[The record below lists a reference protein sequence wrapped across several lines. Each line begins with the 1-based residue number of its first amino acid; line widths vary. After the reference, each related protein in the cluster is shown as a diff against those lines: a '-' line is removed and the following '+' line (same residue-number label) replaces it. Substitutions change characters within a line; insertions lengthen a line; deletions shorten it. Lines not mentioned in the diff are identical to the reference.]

1 MSCILRGAARSRDL
15 AVGQTGELAHVVD
28 EHRRVV
34 AVVQYSLTELGRQG
48 GKALGDLPHPG
59 LAVGVETGPGADR
72 VAMAPL
78 EQTQRWLVQ
87 TEAVAVLEQRVDPGE
102 QTGVQCDGVAVRGEL
117 RCELGGDRI
126 ALGVGVGTGEVEEDA
141 CRPRQRLP
149 AAFECLDGVDEG
161 RFGAGAGDLLH
172 LTQVL
177 GHRLFEG
184 GHEVVVGE
192 RREVGQTVQM
202 RTTGQNRVR
211 GHGPMVLRCL
221 TFGPD
226 SLRPYLPLGLSLD
239 ASDDSAATN
248 ASCGTSTR
256 PIVFIRF
263 LPSFCFS
270 SSLRLRL
277 MSPP

>member
-1 MSCILRGAARSRDL
+1 
-15 AVGQTGELAHVVD
+15 
-28 EHRRVV
+28 
-34 AVVQYSLTELGRQG
+34 
-48 GKALGDLPHPG
+48 
-59 LAVGVETGPGADR
+59 
-72 VAMAPL
+72 MAPL
-78 EQTQRWLVQ
+78 EQTQRWLVE

-202 RTTGQNRVR
+202 RTSGQDRVR
-211 GHGPMVLRCL
+211 GHGPMVLRYL
-221 TFGPD
+221 A
-226 SLRPYLPLGLSLD
+226 LRPGSPGPI
-239 ASDDSAATN
+239 
-248 ASCGTSTR
+248 CPWVCRSTR
-256 PIVFIRF
+256 PTTAQPRMP
-263 LPSFCFS
+263 LAGPPPGRS
-270 SSLRLRL
+270 SSSASCLLSASRAACAYG
-277 MSPP
+277 